1 MAGIRG
7 HVVAVSIG
15 RRKGEKKTPVP
26 SAEFVLNHGM
36 KGDAHAGRG
45 LRQVSLLA
53 RESIAKMEA
62 RGLRVGPGDFAE
74 NVTVDGLDLA
84 ALRVGDRLRVGTAVV
99 EVSGIG
105 KECHDRCAIFV
116 QAGDCVMPR
125 EGVFARVVRSGTAA
139 PGDIVERDAE
149 LIRAA
154 VMTVSD
160 RSSRGERADASGPA
174 VARLLTGL
182 PAAVEQQVVVP
193 DERDVIRRALCYFAD
208 VLRLDL
214 VVTTG
219 GTGVAPRDVTPDAT
233 RDVIDREVPGLAEA
247 MRAESRKRVPTAVLS
262 RAVAGIR
269 GTTLIVNLP
278 GSPGGAG
285 DNLNVILPV
294 LPHAVE
300 KIRGGGGDCTPE
312 AR

>member
-1 MAGIRG
+1 MAELRG
-7 HVVAVSIG
+7 YVVAVSIG

-26 SAEFVLNHGM
+26 SVELVLDHGM

-45 LRQVSLLA
+45 PRQVSLLA
-53 RESIAKMEA
+53 RESIARMEA
-62 RGLRVGPGDFAE
+62 RGLRVGPGSFAE

-105 KECHDRCAIFV
+105 KECHDRCAIFI
-116 QAGDCVMPR
+116 QAGDCVMPQ

-139 PGDIVERDAE
+139 PGDVVERE
-149 LIRAA
+149 PEVIRAA

-160 RSSRGERADASGPA
+160 RSSRGERPDASGPA
-174 VARLLTGL
+174 VARLLAGL

-193 DERDVIRRALCYFAD
+193 DERDVIRRALCHFAD
-208 VLRLDL
+208 ILRLDL

-233 RDVIDREVPGLAEA
+233 RDVIDREIPGLAEA
-247 MRAESRKRVPTAVLS
+247 MRAESRKSTPTAVLS

-278 GSPGGAG
+278 GSPGGAA
-285 DNLNVILPV
+285 DNLDVILPV

-300 KIRGGGGDCTPE
+300 KIRGGGGDCAP
-312 AR
+312 AAP